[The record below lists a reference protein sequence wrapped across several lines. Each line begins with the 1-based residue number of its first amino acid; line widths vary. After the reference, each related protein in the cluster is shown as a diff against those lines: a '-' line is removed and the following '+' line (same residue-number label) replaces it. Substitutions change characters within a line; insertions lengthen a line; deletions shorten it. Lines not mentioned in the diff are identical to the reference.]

1 MFAPVY
7 ITLEL
12 RIQLIEALMQLE
24 LSLSFCLQWGKYFMF
39 VLGNHEILILAR
51 NTFQN
56 KPPGIQPLLK
66 MATWHPP
73 PRPHIHNKTE
83 GRI

>member
-24 LSLSFCLQWGKYFMF
+24 LSLSFCLQWAKYFMF
-39 VLGNHEILILAR
+39 VLGEH
-51 NTFQN
+51 
-56 KPPGIQPLLK
+56 
-66 MATWHPP
+66 
-73 PRPHIHNKTE
+73 
-83 GRI
+83 